1 MCDRRCCEVYLDIVS
16 VFFVI
21 WGRLMNVVDSFR
33 RCGVGCVLMMGMGV
47 CFVG

>member
-1 MCDRRCCEVYLDIVS
+1 MIIGVVRCTSILYLS
-16 VFFVI
+16 FVFY
-21 WGRLMNVVDSFR
+21 WGRLMIVVDSFG